1 MACSIGSQD
10 CRFAVVTLGINKKTK
25 EKIRFLI
32 LFFMEIE
39 I

>member
-1 MACSIGSQD
+1 M
-10 CRFAVVTLGINKKTK
+10 FAVVIPGINKKTK